1 MTEELKDKYYKL
13 QVACA
18 NCGKGSAYDTE
29 EYEIFIPKGITADDY
44 FAKFPCEYCGCH
56 TLTKIIPYVAPV
68 VIDKKKKKEKE
79 DKEEKEEEGNGEGIT
94 TLNTDM
100 PSIFKK
106 KPKMRVK
113 KIIK

>member
-1 MTEELKDKYYKL
+1 MSDDQRDNYYKL
-13 QVACA
+13 KVACA
-18 NCGKGSAYDTE
+18 NCGKGSAYDLE
-29 EYEIFIPKGITADDY
+29 EYEILIPKGVKAEDFFQKT
-44 FAKFPCEYCGCH
+44 PCENCGCT
-56 TLTKIIPYVAPV
+56 TLTKVIPYVPPIIEV
-68 VIDKKKKKEKE
+68 KEKKKKENE
-79 DKEEKEEEGNGEGIT
+79 DEEDGNGDKIT